1 MKTLNR
7 RDFPGAQY
15 PERIIQFGEGNF
27 LRAFVDW
34 QIDLLNEHTDLNSGV
49 VVVRPI
55 ETSFP
60 PSLSTQDGLYTTI
73 IRGLNEKGEAVSDAR
88 LIRSVNREISV
99 YSEYDEFL
107 KLAHNPE
114 MRFVFSNTTEAGI
127 SYHAGDKFDDAPAV
141 SYPAKLTRLLFERFS
156 HFNGAQDKGWII
168 IPCELIDYN
177 GDALRELVLRYAQ
190 EWALPEAFIQWLDQ
204 ANSFCSTLVDRI
216 VTGYPRD
223 EVAKLEEELGYHDGF
238 LDTAEHFYLFVIQGP
253 KSLATELRLDKYP
266 LNVLIVDDIKP
277 YKERKVA
284 ILNGAHTA
292 LVPVAFQAGLDTVG
306 EAMNDAEICAF
317 VEKAIYE
324 EIIPVL
330 DLPRDELESFA
341 SAVTGRFR
349 NPYIKHQLLSI
360 ALNGM
365 TKFRTRILPQLL
377 AGQKANGTLPARLT
391 FALAALIAFYRGERN
406 GETYPVQDD
415 AHWLERYQ
423 QLWSQHRDR
432 VIGTQELIL
441 ASTNSA
447 GDYTLTNALK
457 GDGLMR
463 VQLSSSDKIF
473 GFTHA
478 TGTEFAGVAQLKDST
493 FTLER
498 DNTAALTHAMLQ
510 SDSENTTSVKVGE
523 QSIGGLAMNGGTL
536 IFDTDI
542 PAATL
547 AEGYISVDTL
557 VVGAGD
563 YTWKGRN
570 YQVNGTGDV
579 LIDVPKPWNDPMANN
594 PLTTLNLLEHDDS
607 HVGVQLVKAQ
617 TVIGSGGS
625 LTLRDLQGD
634 EVEAD
639 KTLHIA
645 QNGTVVAEGDYGFR
659 LTTAPGDGLYVNY
672 GLKALNIHGGQKLTL
687 AEHGGAYG
695 ATADMSAKIGGEGDL
710 AINTVRQV
718 SLSNGQNDY
727 QGATYVQMGTL
738 RTDADGALGNTRELN
753 ISNAAIVDLN
763 GSAQTVETF
772 TGLMGS
778 TVLFKEGSLT
788 VNKGG
793 ISQGELTGGGNL
805 NVTGGTLAIEGLNA
819 RYNALTSI
827 SPNAEVSLDNTQG
840 LGRGNIASDGL
851 LTLKNVTG
859 ELNEVSQRRAHL

>member
-156 HFNGAQDKGWII
+156 HFNGALDKGWII

-324 EIIPVL
+324 EKERKVAILNGAHTALVPVAFQAGLDTVGEAMNDAEICAFVEKAIYEEIIPVL

-377 AGQKANGTLPARLT
+377 AGQKAKGTLPARLT

-432 VIGTQELIL
+432 VIGTQEL
-441 ASTNSA
+441 
-447 GDYTLTNALK
+447 
-457 GDGLMR
+457 
-463 VQLSSSDKIF
+463 
-473 GFTHA
+473 
-478 TGTEFAGVAQLKDST
+478 VAI
-493 FTLER
+493 
-498 DNTAALTHAMLQ
+498 
-510 SDSENTTSVKVGE
+510 V
-523 QSIGGLAMNGGTL
+523 
-536 IFDTDI
+536 
-542 PAATL
+542 L
-547 AEGYISVDTL
+547 AEKDHWEQDLTQVPGL
-557 VVGAGD
+557 VEQVAND
-563 YTWKGRN
+563 LDAILEKGMREA
-570 YQVNGTGDV
+570 VR
-579 LIDVPKPWNDPMANN
+579 
-594 PLTTLNLLEHDDS
+594 PLC
-607 HVGVQLVKAQ
+607 
-617 TVIGSGGS
+617 
-625 LTLRDLQGD
+625 
-634 EVEAD
+634 
-639 KTLHIA
+639 
-645 QNGTVVAEGDYGFR
+645 
-659 LTTAPGDGLYVNY
+659 
-672 GLKALNIHGGQKLTL
+672 
-687 AEHGGAYG
+687 
-695 ATADMSAKIGGEGDL
+695 
-710 AINTVRQV
+710 
-718 SLSNGQNDY
+718 
-727 QGATYVQMGTL
+727 
-738 RTDADGALGNTRELN
+738 
-753 ISNAAIVDLN
+753 
-763 GSAQTVETF
+763 
-772 TGLMGS
+772 
-778 TVLFKEGSLT
+778 
-788 VNKGG
+788 
-793 ISQGELTGGGNL
+793 
-805 NVTGGTLAIEGLNA
+805 
-819 RYNALTSI
+819 
-827 SPNAEVSLDNTQG
+827 
-840 LGRGNIASDGL
+840 
-851 LTLKNVTG
+851 
-859 ELNEVSQRRAHL
+859 